1 MPTIEDV
8 LLHSLAQAGDVYVF
22 GAAVDF
28 ADPDPHE
35 FDCSGLVQW
44 SCDRAGVKPRL
55 PHSSFLQA
63 RHCIANHTDTS
74 VADGVA
80 TRGALLF
87 KFTEG
92 VDLMTITTRPA
103 TAHVAWS
110 LGDGSTIE
118 AASTKWGGGSFTSNV
133 EKRKW
138 THAARL
144 PGVDYAVPP
153 PPTPSDPKVAN
164 KEDEEMAQV
173 LFLAGAD
180 GGEAHPYVISGVT
193 GKHLS
198 PDALALHTNF
208 FKTPTFGTATEPLP
222 PVWKEALALL
232 DGPLRNIT
240 Q

>member
-8 LLHSLAQAGDVYVF
+8 LLHSLAQAGDAYVF

-28 ADPDPHE
+28 ADPDPRE

-63 RHCIANHTDTS
+63 RHCIANHTDTT

-92 VDLMTITTRPA
+92 VDLMTIATRPE

-110 LGDGSTIE
+110 LGNGSTIE
-118 AASTKWGGGSFTSNV
+118 AASTKWGVGSFTSDA

-144 PGVDYAVPP
+144 PGVDYAAPP
-153 PPTPSDPKVAN
+153 PPIPTDPMVAS

-173 LFLAGAD
+173 LFLSGAGA
-180 GGEAHPYVISGVT
+180 GEVHPYVISGVT

-198 PDALALHTNF
+198 PDALELHQF
-208 FKTPTFGTATEPLP
+208 FKTPTFGTPTEPLP
-222 PVWKEALALL
+222 AVWKEALALL

>member
-1 MPTIEDV
+1 
-8 LLHSLAQAGDVYVF
+8 VF

-28 ADPDPHE
+28 ADPDPRE

-63 RHCIANHTDTS
+63 RYCIANRTDIP

-92 VDLMTITTRPA
+92 VDLMTIATRPA

-118 AASTKWGGGSFTSNV
+118 AASTKWGVGSFTSDA

-153 PPTPSDPKVAN
+153 PPPPPVIPTDPMVAS
-164 KEDEEMAQV
+164 KEEEEMAQV
-173 LFLAGAD
+173 LFLSGLGAG
-180 GGEAHPYVISGVT
+180 EVHPYVVSGVT

-198 PDALALHTNF
+198 PDALALHTF
-208 FKTPTFGTATEPLP
+208 FKTPTFGTPTEPLP
-222 PVWKEALALL
+222 AVWKEALALL